1 MTVPTNEEL
10 GVAKLSLHQRCGQD
24 VRTVPLHSDLSCL
37 QTNHTLLYIY
47 NNITTPSHPLFK
59 MYYNDPHFQHFI
71 QTSSRP
77 TSPSSPSTKQI
88 IRPGMIFHMPRHAKI
103 DRRNQFWVTEEVG
116 DHYVV
121 VFAVSND
128 QQTVNVLQMTGF
140 TAHQGSLEKKFPDR
154 RTQEQMQRVY
164 IPIQQ
169 ENTTYPAGRTVLQM
183 EDGKQMGKASY
194 VNTAYWHQMPASELS
209 NPRGAIKCLTKSS
222 LKQVHNIIATWI
234 QGAPIPNGWAVKK
247 PTPMDRT
254 RPWTKEELGI
264 DDASAG
270 IFTTAQTTRM
280 GAAAKVYSQIP
291 MAMPIVASGYVS
303 NNMPVPQA
311 FIPNT
316 YIPYNMG
323 YHQQPQAFIPV
334 NTGFYQPAIQY
345 SQPFYGG
352 YQQPYGG
359 QTMSYAQVAAAY

>member
-1 MTVPTNEEL
+1 MIVPTNEEL
-10 GVAKLSLHQRCGQD
+10 GVAKRMYS
-24 VRTVPLHSDLSCL
+24 
-37 QTNHTLLYIY
+37 
-47 NNITTPSHPLFK
+47 NNPR
-59 MYYNDPHFQHFI
+59 FQHFI

-77 TSPSSPSTKQI
+77 TSPSSPSTKQV
-88 IRPGMIFHMPRHAKI
+88 IRPGMIYHIPRLAKI

-116 DHYVV
+116 DHYVL
-121 VFAVSND
+121 VFAVSRD
-128 QQTVNVLQMTGF
+128 QQTVYVLQMTGF

-154 RTQEQMQRVY
+154 RTQEQMRRVY

-169 ENTTYPAGRTVLQM
+169 ENTTYPAGRTILPM

-194 VNTAYWHQMPASELS
+194 VNTAYWHHMPASELS
-209 NPRGAIKCLTKSS
+209 EPRGAIKCLTKSS
-222 LKQVHNIIATWI
+222 LEQVHNIIATWI

-247 PTPMDRT
+247 PRPMDRT
-254 RPWTKEELGI
+254 QPWTKEELGI

-280 GAAAKVYSQIP
+280 GAAAKVYNQMP
-291 MAMPIVASGYVS
+291 MAMPMVASGYVS

-334 NTGFYQPAIQY
+334 NTGIYQPAIQY